1 MADNSRRAET
11 AEPGRPLAGAEGTA
25 GWDETSYFQPAL
37 VVRNAG
43 ELHGRS
49 LELRLGTQVLGREPG
64 CELRLDDGFVS
75 RRHAVVVRDR
85 EAVWIE
91 DAGSANGSSLN
102 GEPLLPGRRRPLRSG
117 DLLRAGRIDLVYLDG
132 SETAPRRA
140 ALLEPPAGAPPIEVL
155 SRSGSDDTPLLR
167 PPVTPTL
174 GPTEVAASPLSP
186 VQLAMSATAASVTA
200 LVLARFQVDQLN
212 ATASAALVTVVTTV
226 LQTRG
231 RLQWLR
237 VAGGAGLALMLAV
250 TGITVP
256 EFVLGRSLTNS
267 DRPATFM
274 PSALTPQPQ
283 AARRTEPRPEPGIL
297 PTPGSVTCDATAPG
311 QEVACTPVTIQSTG
325 SAPLRVV
332 SLELIGPAE
341 GDFQVDGADCQGR
354 PLQPDESC
362 TIGVLFRPTQTGP
375 RSAALIVHQNLPR
388 PDTGTQVGLTGNGL
402 GEPTTTTQP

>member
-1 MADNSRRAET
+1 MADNSHRAKT
-11 AEPGRPLAGAEGTA
+11 AAEPERPLAGAEGTA
-25 GWDETSYFQPAL
+25 GWDETSFFQPAL
-37 VVRNAG
+37 VVRSNG
-43 ELHGRS
+43 ELRGRS

-102 GEPLLPGRRRPLRSG
+102 GEPLTPGRRRPLRSG
-117 DLLRAGRIDLVYLDG
+117 DLLRVGRIDLVYLDG

-167 PPVTPTL
+167 PPVTPTP

-186 VQLAMSATAASVTA
+186 VQLALSATAASVTA
-200 LVLARFQVDQLN
+200 LVLARFHVDQLN

-237 VAGGAGLALMLAV
+237 VAGGAGLALVLAV
-250 TGITVP
+250 AGITVP
-256 EFVLGRSLTNS
+256 EFALGRSLTDS
-267 DRPATFM
+267 DRPATFV
-274 PSALTPQPQ
+274 PSALTPQ
-283 AARRTEPRPEPGIL
+283 AARRTEPRAQPGIL
-297 PTPGSVTCDATAPG
+297 PTPGSVTCDGTAPG
-311 QEVACTPVTIQSTG
+311 QEVDCMPVTIQSTG

-332 SLELIGPAE
+332 SLELIGSAHGE
-341 GDFQVDGADCQGR
+341 FQVDGSDCQGR
-354 PLQPDESC
+354 PLERGESC
-362 TIGVLFRPTQTGP
+362 TVGVRFRPTQTGP
-375 RSAALIVHQNLPR
+375 RSAALVVHQNLPR
-388 PDTGTQVGLTGNGL
+388 PDTGTQVGLTGDGL
-402 GEPTTTTQP
+402 GDPTTTVQP